1 MEATRSSC
9 SESALDVCKSP
20 EKMSKTFAKKVSKM
34 GGKGYREKER
44 ARFWEAVFGKKF
56 FKNAGFKPFVDSR
69 KSFLGTIKS
78 VLGRFLGKKK
88 GGLLECLRRITKE
101 DARR

>member
-34 GGKGYREKER
+34 GGKGYL
-44 ARFWEAVFGKKF
+44 KKVYK
-56 FKNAGFKPFVDSR
+56 KNKGCR
-69 KSFLGTIKS
+69 NGEFL
-78 VLGRFLGKKK
+78 
-88 GGLLECLRRITKE
+88 
-101 DARR
+101 

>member
-34 GGKGYREKER
+34 GGKGYSNLYK
-44 ARFWEAVFGKKF
+44 AFYV
-56 FKNAGFKPFVDSR
+56 AGSR
-69 KSFLGTIKS
+69 
-78 VLGRFLGKKK
+78 
-88 GGLLECLRRITKE
+88 
-101 DARR
+101 

>member
-34 GGKGYREKER
+34 GGKGYTQFDKASIYACYKQICLVIGNKMATFCDYSRD
-44 ARFWEAVFGKKF
+44 
-56 FKNAGFKPFVDSR
+56 KNFIS
-69 KSFLGTIKS
+69 
-78 VLGRFLGKKK
+78 
-88 GGLLECLRRITKE
+88 
-101 DARR
+101 

>member
-34 GGKGYREKER
+34 GGKGYFCENQAIIYNYSKQKKLS
-44 ARFWEAVFGKKF
+44 FGNDLATQSNAKVLSKK
-56 FKNAGFKPFVDSR
+56 
-69 KSFLGTIKS
+69 
-78 VLGRFLGKKK
+78 
-88 GGLLECLRRITKE
+88 
-101 DARR
+101 